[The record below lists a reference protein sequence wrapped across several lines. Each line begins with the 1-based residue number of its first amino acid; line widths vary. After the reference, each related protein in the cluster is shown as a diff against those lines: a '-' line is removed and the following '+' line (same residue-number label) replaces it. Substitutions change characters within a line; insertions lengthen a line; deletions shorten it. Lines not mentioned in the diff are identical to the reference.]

1 MKAFGVIQKSNKCK
15 EKDFFTPSEH
25 ILKKKGNEKI
35 VFEPSWEVQG
45 APKFWSHLCNKPVFD
60 ENTLTLAALS
70 LCMHARV

>member
-1 MKAFGVIQKSNKCK
+1 MKASNKCK

-25 ILKKKGNEKI
+25 ILKKKGNEKT
-35 VFEPSWEVQG
+35 VFEPSREVQG
-45 APKFWSHLCNKPVFD
+45 VPKFWSYLCNKPVFD